1 MDLIKNCH
9 GCVRL
14 RADPKRADRFLF
26 TPKFGCDAPRGTRRP
41 FMRPCPHF
49 ELCEE
54 FRRPKD
60 PPEGPVVL
68 YANGEPVEILS
79 PPEGPCYESMF
90 DGCCTSLC
98 AAPELP
104 PQES

>member
-14 RADPKRADRFLF
+14 RADPKRADRFPF
-26 TPKFGCDAPRGTRRP
+26 TPKFGCDAPRRTRSQ

-49 ELCEE
+49 E
-54 FRRPKD
+54 RWD
-60 PPEGPVVL
+60 PPEAP
-68 YANGEPVEILS
+68 AA
-79 PPEGPCYESMF
+79 PCYEAMF
-90 DGCCTSLC
+90 EKCTTSLC

>member
-14 RADPKRADRFLF
+14 RADPKRADRFIF
-26 TPKFGCDAPRGTRRP
+26 AQKFGCDAPRGTRSP
-41 FMRPCPHF
+41 FIWPCPHF
-49 ELCEE
+49 E
-54 FRRPKD
+54 RWD
-60 PPEGPVVL
+60 PPEAP
-68 YANGEPVEILS
+68 AAH
-79 PPEGPCYESMF
+79 CYESMF

-104 PQES
+104 PQDP